1 MGPLRV
7 ASFQRQAR
15 FDDVPATVERL
26 RADLRWCDARD
37 VGLAVFPECYLQGYS
52 RDPEVISRRALTLD
66 GAIVQAM
73 LETLESI
80 RTTLIL
86 GIVERRGT
94 ASYNTA
100 AVIRQGRLI
109 GRYSKAHP
117 NEPAFAAGTDFP
129 VFEAGSRSFGINICN
144 DANFPG
150 TALRISR
157 QGARLLCYPL
167 NNMLAPAT
175 AEKWRERG
183 LRNLKQRALETG
195 CWVVSS
201 DVVGQ
206 NGGLT
211 SYGLTCIVRPDGEV
225 VARVLE
231 GTEGAALFDLD

>member
-7 ASFQRQAR
+7 ATFQRQPR

-26 RADLRWCDARD
+26 RADLRWCDVRN

-52 RDPEVISRRALTLD
+52 RDPEVIARRALRLD
-66 GAIVQAM
+66 GTIVQAM
-73 LETLESI
+73 LETLQSI

-86 GIVERRGT
+86 GIVECRGK
-94 ASYNTA
+94 ARYNTA

-117 NEPAFAAGTDFP
+117 NERAFAAGTDFP
-129 VFEAGSRSFGINICN
+129 VFEAGRWSFGVNICN
-144 DANFPG
+144 DANFPD

-167 NNMLAPAT
+167 NNMLAPTT

-183 LRNLKQRALETG
+183 LSNLKQRALETG

-206 NGGLT
+206 SGRLT

-225 VARVLE
+225 VARVVE